1 LNFRANVIPA
11 LAVVALSVAL
21 FELVSPF
28 FGIPSNGRIRPY
40 SLILIAILLLARH
53 AVYLQTKKRS
63 EILKDV
69 PERPLGISEESSDRG
84 N

>member
-1 LNFRANVIPA
+1 VNFRTNLIPA
-11 LAVVALSVAL
+11 LAVVALCVAL
-21 FELVSPF
+21 FELASPF
-28 FGIPSNGRIRPY
+28 FGIPANGRIRPF
-40 SLILIAILLLARH
+40 SLILIAVLLLARH

-84 N
+84 D